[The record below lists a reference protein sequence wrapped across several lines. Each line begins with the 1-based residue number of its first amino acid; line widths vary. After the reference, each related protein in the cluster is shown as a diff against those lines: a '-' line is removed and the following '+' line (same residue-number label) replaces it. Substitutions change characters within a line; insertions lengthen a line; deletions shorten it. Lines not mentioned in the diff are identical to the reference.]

1 MSEAPADERPG
12 DQRPGDQRRAARE
25 KLLNREAAEVYL
37 LLDFLSGRADRSL
50 RPTCEEQGQSLLQD
64 RLHSPDPK
72 PSPDLPAPELKAR
85 EDFEKRRAK
94 IEADLR
100 DPTQL
105 VLRTLQ
111 IKYPIGEQDKEF
123 DADAA
128 FLMRARD
135 VLNSR
140 AAPATGASIAFT
152 SMLAGLR
159 SREAH
164 DRYGGITSLEFAN
177 IAYPWLKGEAE
188 NLVRSIQLLV
198 GLMFW
203 VLLIT
208 VVVSSYTAWGK
219 SLLDSLDAVRRDD
232 HAVRQILLDRML
244 PASAT
249 DPRTIGAALVPDC
262 TGLHDN
268 NSDTITI
275 CYRINDIQ
283 VRSAATYYD
292 LARWEYPLRGVN
304 PGKNLGSGAAAAQNK
319 TEQWATAAVTVL
331 GNYIMP
337 ILYAFL
343 GSLAFVL
350 RRYYDRLA
358 ASMLSP
364 RDRRANYIRLLLGT
378 LIGGCIGLV
387 YSGSGVAQTTG
398 TLGLAVT
405 LSTSSLAFL
414 AGYGVEGVFKALDGI
429 IKQLFQVNG
438 TDKPT

>member
-1 MSEAPADERPG
+1 
-12 DQRPGDQRRAARE
+12 
-25 KLLNREAAEVYL
+25 
-37 LLDFLSGRADRSL
+37 
-50 RPTCEEQGQSLLQD
+50 
-64 RLHSPDPK
+64 
-72 PSPDLPAPELKAR
+72 
-85 EDFEKRRAK
+85 
-94 IEADLR
+94 
-100 DPTQL
+100 
-105 VLRTLQ
+105 
-111 IKYPIGEQDKEF
+111 
-123 DADAA
+123 
-128 FLMRARD
+128 
-135 VLNSR
+135 
-140 AAPATGASIAFT
+140 
-152 SMLAGLR
+152 
-159 SREAH
+159 
-164 DRYGGITSLEFAN
+164 LEFAN
-177 IAYPWLKGEAE
+177 IAYPWLRGEAE
-188 NLVRSIQLLV
+188 KLVRSIQLLL

-203 VLLIT
+203 ILLIT

-219 SLLDSLDAVRRDD
+219 SLLDTLDAVRRDD

-249 DPRTIGAALVPDC
+249 DSRRISEVLVPDC
-262 TGLHDN
+262 SGQFDN

-275 CYRINDIQ
+275 CYRINDIK
-283 VRSAATYYD
+283 VRSDSTYYD
-292 LARWEYPLRGVN
+292 LARWEYPLRRVN
-304 PGKNLGSGAAAAQNK
+304 PGKNLGAGATTAQNK

-387 YSGSGVAQTTG
+387 YSGSGAAQTTG

-414 AGYGVEGVFKALDGI
+414 AGYGVEGVFRALDAI

-438 TDKPT
+438 TDKQKQ